1 MRRSSL
7 LPLVMLGLVGAPLVG
22 GCDQTP
28 SGRDAGGGGGGMDT
42 GVRPLLDTGPPVD
55 TGPGCVY
62 ALPID
67 LLFVVDNSSS
77 MAEEQLNLAENFPD
91 LLSTLTNPPDADR
104 NGEPDFPAAE
114 DVRLGVITTDLG
126 TAPYS
131 PPTCD
136 TMGGD
141 RGVLVTSHLGG
152 DPSCAGVSLPASE
165 PWLSYQVGD
174 DATEIGRQFA
184 CLARVGTM
192 GCGLEQ
198 QLESMH
204 EALVTQ
210 STAGMP
216 NAGFV
221 RDDSL
226 LAIVFVTDEEDCSAS
241 NSDVFDPT
249 RNGDLGPYGT
259 RCAFHPEMLH
269 PIDRYVTALDN
280 LRLDR
285 RQPIVVGAITGV
297 PTNPSGIDPLT
308 INLETLLMDSRMQ
321 YMEDPENMGQ
331 LTPACD
337 RPGAGFAI
345 PARRVVELARRFAV
359 RSGDGLATSIC
370 DDDLSLAMRA
380 LGTLIGRR
388 LCPPLE

>member
-7 LPLVMLGLVGAPLVG
+7 MKLSVLGLLAAPAAI
-22 GCDQTP
+22 GCDQSPGT
-28 SGRDAGGGGGGMDT
+28 GDTGGGGGGTDT
-42 GVRPLLDTGPPVD
+42 GVIRYDTGPPPD
-55 TGPGCVY
+55 SGPGCVY

-77 MAEEQLNLAENFPD
+77 MAEEQLNLADNFPD
-91 LLSTLTNPPDADR
+91 LLSTLTDPPDADED
-104 NGEPDFPAAE
+104 GMPDFPAAE

-126 TAPYS
+126 SATYTVPS
-131 PPTCD
+131 CD

-152 DPSCAGVSLPASE
+152 DPACADVTLPASE
-165 PWLSYQVGD
+165 PWLSYEIGD
-174 DATEIGRQFA
+174 DAVALGRQFS
-184 CLARVGTM
+184 CLARVGTA

-204 EALVTQ
+204 AALTTQ
-210 STAGMP
+210 STSGMP

-241 NSDVFDPT
+241 DPVVFDPA
-249 RNGDLGPYGT
+249 RSGDLGPYAV
-259 RCAFHPEMLH
+259 RCANHPELLH
-269 PIDRYVTALDN
+269 SIDRYVTALDN

-297 PTNPSGIDPLT
+297 PTNPAGIDPLS
-308 INLETLLMDSRMQ
+308 IDLDMLLMDERMQ
-321 YMEDPENMGQ
+321 YTEDPGMPGT

-337 RPGAGFAI
+337 RAGAGSAI

>member
-1 MRRSSL
+1 MRTTSL
-7 LPLVMLGLVGAPLVG
+7 WPWVAIGLLAP
-22 GCDQTP
+22 GCDQT
-28 SGRDAGGGGGGMDT
+28 SAGRDAGGGGGTDT
-42 GVRPLLDTGPPVD
+42 GGRVLDTGRPVD
-55 TGPGCVY
+55 TGPGCVD

-67 LLFVVDNSSS
+67 LLFVVDSSSS

-91 LLSTLTNPPDADR
+91 LLSTLTSPPDADR
-104 NGEPDFPAAE
+104 DGRPDFPAAE
-114 DVRLGVITTDLG
+114 DVRLGVVTTDLG
-126 TAPYS
+126 TAPHS

-136 TMGGD
+136 AMGGD

-165 PWLSYQVGD
+165 PWLSYRLGD
-174 DATEIGRQFA
+174 DAAEIGRQFA

-210 STAGMP
+210 SAPGMP
-216 NAGFV
+216 NAGFL
-221 RDDSL
+221 RDNSL

-241 NSDVFDPT
+241 NPDVFDPG
-249 RNGDLGPYGT
+249 RNGDLGPYGV

-269 PIDRYVTALDN
+269 PIERYVTALDN

-297 PTNPSGIDPLT
+297 PTNAAGTDPLT
-308 INLETLLMDSRMQ
+308 IDLDRLLMDERMQ
-321 YMEDPENMGQ
+321 YTEDPTNRGQ

-345 PARRVVELARRFAV
+345 PARRIVELARRFAV

-380 LGTLIGRR
+380 LGTLIGAK